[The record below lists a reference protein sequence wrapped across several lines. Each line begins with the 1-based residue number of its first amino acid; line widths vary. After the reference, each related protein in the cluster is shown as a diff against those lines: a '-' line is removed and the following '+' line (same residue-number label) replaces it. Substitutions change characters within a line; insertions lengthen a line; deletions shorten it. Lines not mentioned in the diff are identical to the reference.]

1 MESIRFYSTK
11 QEFGCFSNFAAY
23 PISLGK
29 RTWPT
34 TEHYFQAQKFKDRHY
49 QEKIRKTKSP
59 MIAARMGRS
68 RSVALRSDW
77 ESVKDGVMRKAVL
90 EKFRQHEDLREILV
104 STGSAKIIEHT
115 ENDSYWGNGGDGSG
129 KNMLGRILMETR
141 EQLKAEEQVN

>member
-1 MESIRFYSTK
+1 
-11 QEFGCFSNFAAY
+11 
-23 PISLGK
+23 
-29 RTWPT
+29 
-34 TEHYFQAQKFKDRHY
+34 
-49 QEKIRKTKSP
+49 